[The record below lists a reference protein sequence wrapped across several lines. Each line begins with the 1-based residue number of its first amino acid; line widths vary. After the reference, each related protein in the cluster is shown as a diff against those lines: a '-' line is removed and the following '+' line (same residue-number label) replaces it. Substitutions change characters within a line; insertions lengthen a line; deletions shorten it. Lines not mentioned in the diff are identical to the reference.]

1 MGFYIALEGPD
12 GAGKT
17 TQMKAL
23 AESFTA
29 AGLPFIQVREP
40 GATDVGKQL
49 REILLTGHAD
59 KLDGTTEALL
69 FSADRRHTIRTL
81 VRPALAQGQFV
92 LSDRTYLT
100 TLVFQGYGR
109 GLSLPMLEALT
120 DFAIEDTRPHLMLI
134 LDLPV
139 DVGLKRKDPLFAE
152 GLTES
157 RMESIGTEFH
167 TRNLAGY
174 REQAA
179 KHPDTHKLIPADQPP
194 AEVHAAI
201 LAAINAQCGT
211 TLQPV
216 L

>member
-1 MGFYIALEGPD
+1 MSFYIALEGPD

-23 AESFTA
+23 ADSFA
-29 AGLPFIQVREP
+29 AADLEFALVREP

-59 KLDGTTEALL
+59 KLDGVTEALL
-69 FSADRRHTIRTL
+69 FSADRRHTIRTI
-81 VRPALAQGQFV
+81 VRPALAEGKYV

-100 TLVFQGYGR
+100 TLVFQGHGR

-120 DFAIEDTRPHLMLI
+120 DFAIEDTRPHLMLV

-139 DVGLKRKDPLFAE
+139 NVGLARKDPLFAE

-167 TRNLAGY
+167 TKNRAGY
-174 REQAA
+174 LDQVA
-179 KHPDTHKLIPADQPP
+179 KNPDTHQLINAAQTPEQ
-194 AEVHAAI
+194 VHADI
-201 LAAINAQCGT
+201 LAAINT
-211 TLQPV
+211 RFNLNLKPTL
-216 L
+216 

>member
-1 MGFYIALEGPD
+1 MPYIALEGPD

-23 AESFTA
+23 ADSFA
-29 AGLPFIQVREP
+29 QSEKEYILVREP

-59 KLDGTTEALL
+59 KLDGVTEALL

-81 VRPALAQGQFV
+81 VRPALQAGTFV

-109 GLSLPMLEALT
+109 GLSLDILETLT
-120 DFAIEDTRPHLMLI
+120 NFAIEDTRPDLMLV
-134 LDLPV
+134 LDVPV
-139 DVGLKRKDPLFAE
+139 EVGLGRKDPLFAE

-157 RMESIGTEFH
+157 RMESVGTSFH
-167 TRNLAGY
+167 TKNRAGY
-174 REQAA
+174 LEQVA
-179 KHPDTHKLIPADQPP
+179 KHPDTHQL
-194 AEVHAAI
+194 
-201 LAAINAQCGT
+201 INAAQTPQLVHQEILNTINQRFGT
-211 TLQPV
+211 NLQPSI
-216 L
+216 